1 MAKVAGQKARLPNL
15 DKYLKGKARRFV
27 TYTDGSRLYSI
38 PFYSF
43 VRLAK
48 EAEANFILRKCAIV
62 DLDIVERFLGEHPEV
77 AARVDKVKEG

>member
-1 MAKVAGQKARLPNL
+1 MAKVAEQKARLPNL

-27 TYTDGSRLYSI
+27 TYTDGAQLYSI

-62 DLDIVERFLGEHPEV
+62 DLDIVERFLGDYPEV
-77 AARVDKVKEG
+77 AARVDKVKEV

>member
-1 MAKVAGQKARLPNL
+1 MAKVAEQKARLPNL

-48 EAEANFILRKCAIV
+48 EAEANFILR
-62 DLDIVERFLGEHPEV
+62 
-77 AARVDKVKEG
+77 